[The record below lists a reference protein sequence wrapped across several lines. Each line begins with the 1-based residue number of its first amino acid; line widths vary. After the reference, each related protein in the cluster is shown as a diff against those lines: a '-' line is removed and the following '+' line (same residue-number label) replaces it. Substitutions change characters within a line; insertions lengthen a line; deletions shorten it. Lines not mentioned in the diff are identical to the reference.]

1 MTPILY
7 RIPNKYFPGVFV
19 KKPFHAK
26 VNYEVKAGVVIIF
39 DVCMSPLCL
48 THIDNT
54 RGMIEEMKE
63 ILTKAER
70 KNAMLAGI
78 NPTIASAIAPFI

>member
-1 MTPILY
+1 MNTILY

-26 VNYEVKAGVVIIF
+26 VNYEVKGGAVIIS
-39 DVCMSPLCL
+39 DVCLSPLCL

-54 RGMIEEMKE
+54 RGMVEEMKE
-63 ILTKAER
+63 VLTKAER
-70 KNAMLAGI
+70 KCLILEKIDPIMAKALAH
-78 NPTIASAIAPFI
+78 S

>member
-1 MTPILY
+1 MNTILY

-26 VNYEVKAGVVIIF
+26 VNYEVRGGVVMIS
-39 DVCMSPLCL
+39 DVCLSPLCL

-54 RGMIEEMKE
+54 RGMVEEMKE
-63 ILTKAER
+63 VLTKAES
-70 KNAMLAGI
+70 KSVMLAGV
-78 NPTIASAIAPFI
+78 NPTIASAIAPHI

>member
-1 MTPILY
+1 MNTTLY

-39 DVCMSPLCL
+39 DVCLSPLCL

-54 RGMIEEMKE
+54 KGMIEEMKE

-70 KNAMLAGI
+70 KQATLASI
-78 NPTIASAIAPFI
+78 HPTIANAIAPHI

>member
-1 MTPILY
+1 MTTILY
-7 RIPNKYFPGVFV
+7 RIPNKYFPGVYV
-19 KKPFHAK
+19 KKPFHVK
-26 VNYEVKAGVVIIF
+26 VNYEVKGGIVIIS

-63 ILTKAER
+63 VITRAEH
-70 KNAMLAGI
+70 KSAMLANI
-78 NPTIASAIAPFI
+78 HPTIAQAIAPHI